1 MRTII
6 KNTSIL
12 DMLSPDIIKGDIYIE
27 DDKIIEVGS
36 LEKFEADKVIDGT
49 NFLTMPGFVNCH
61 THVAMSY
68 FRNYGNDT
76 DLMTWLNDYIFP
88 VEEKLNDEIVYNAS
102 LLSFAEMIKSGATC
116 FADMYFFEES
126 TIKALEKGKLRAQIS
141 RGLSYPD
148 PSDYRINENINL
160 YKKFNGNDDKI
171 EIALGPHA
179 VYTVNKEYLRKIA
192 SIAREYNMPIHIHLS
207 ETKFENDQ
215 CMKKY
220 GQSPTRVFEEC
231 GIFDSRTIAAHGV
244 YLSDEDLKIL
254 SEKKVSIVHNP
265 TSNLKLSSGILD
277 VKRLMD
283 AGINV
288 CLGTDSAA
296 SNNKQ
301 SMLREIQMAALLAK
315 YHSPDALKAFDIL
328 KMATV
333 NGGKALGLFD
343 QIASIEKGKK
353 ADLIL
358 INLDNINHLP
368 NNDIVSSICYS
379 TYEDDIKYVFIDGDL
394 VLDNGNLVYL
404 DDEQIKERAKNLSKE
419 LIWLA

>member
-1 MRTII
+1 
-6 KNTSIL
+6 
-12 DMLSPDIIKGDIYIE
+12 MLSPDIIKGDIYIE

-36 LEKFEADKVIDGT
+36 LEKFKADKVIDGT

-76 DLMTWLNDYIFP
+76 NLMTWLNDYIFP

-102 LLSFAEMIKSGATC
+102 LLSFAEMIKSGTTS

-126 TIKALEKGKLRAQIS
+126 TIMALEKGKLRAQIS
-141 RGLSYPD
+141 RGLSSPD
-148 PSDYRINENINL
+148 ADDYRINENINL
-160 YKKFNGNDDKI
+160 YKKFNGKDGKI
-171 EIALGPHA
+171 EIAFGPHA
-179 VYTVNKEYLRKIA
+179 VYTTDKEFLRKIA
-192 SIAREYNMPIHIHLS
+192 VTAKEYKMPIHIHLS

-220 GQSPTRVFEEC
+220 GQSPTEVFDEC

-244 YLSDEDLKIL
+244 YLSDYDIKIL
-254 SEKKVSIVHNP
+254 SDKNVSIVHNP
-265 TSNLKLSSGILD
+265 SSNLKLSSGILD

-301 SMLREIQMAALLAK
+301 SVLKEIELAALLAK

-328 KMATV
+328 KMATI
-333 NGGKALGLFD
+333 NGAKALGLSD
-343 QIASIEKGKK
+343 EIASIEKGKK
-353 ADLIL
+353 ADLIVL
-358 INLDNINHLP
+358 DLDNINHLP
-368 NNDIVSSICYS
+368 SNDILSSICYS
-379 TYEDDIKYVFIDGDL
+379 TYEEDIKYVFIDGDL
-394 VLDNGNLVYL
+394 VLDNRKLKYL
-404 DDEQIKERAKNLSKE
+404 NEDQIKEKAKSLSRD
-419 LIWLA
+419 LIW

>member
-1 MRTII
+1 MKTLI

-12 DMLSPDIIKGDIYIE
+12 DMLSPEISKGDIYIE
-27 DDKIIEVGS
+27 DDKILEVGY
-36 LEKFEADKVIDGT
+36 LENFKADKVIDGT

-76 DLMTWLNDYIFP
+76 NLMTWLNDYIFP

-102 LLSFAEMIKSGATC
+102 LLSFAEMIKSGTTS
-116 FADMYFFEES
+116 FADMYFFEQA
-126 TIKALEKGKLRAQIS
+126 TIKALDKGKLRAQIS
-141 RGLSYPD
+141 RGLSAPD
-148 PSDYRINENINL
+148 PGDYRINENINL
-160 YKKFNGNDDKI
+160 YKKFNGKDGKI
-171 EIALGPHA
+171 DIALGPHA
-179 VYTVNKEYLRKIA
+179 VYTTDKEFLRKIA
-192 SIAREYNMPIHIHLS
+192 ATSKEYKMPIHIHLS
-207 ETKFENDQ
+207 ETKYENDQ
-215 CMKKY
+215 CIKKY
-220 GQSPTRVFEEC
+220 GQSPTEVFDEC
-231 GIFDSRTIAAHGV
+231 GIFDNRTIAAHGV
-244 YLSDEDLKIL
+244 YLSDDDLKIL
-254 SEKKVSIVHNP
+254 SEKNVSIVHNP

-301 SMLREIQMAALLAK
+301 SMLREIEMAALLAK

-343 QIASIEKGKK
+343 QTASIEKGKK

-368 NNDIVSSICYS
+368 NNDILSSVCYS

-404 DDEQIKERAKNLSKE
+404 DEGDIKAKANSLSKE
-419 LIWLA
+419 LIW